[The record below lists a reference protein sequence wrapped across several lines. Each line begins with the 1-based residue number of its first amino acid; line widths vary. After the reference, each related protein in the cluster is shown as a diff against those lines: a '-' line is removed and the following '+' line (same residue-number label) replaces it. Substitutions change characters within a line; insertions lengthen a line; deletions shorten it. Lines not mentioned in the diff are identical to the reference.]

1 MGVLIDHNGKF
12 HSRSS
17 AVVNK
22 ANRLLSLIM
31 QIDVFGLIRRF
42 IFTFI
47 QNTGT
52 TYLEYGNLIG
62 GPNYKEDI
70 CKLEKFQQKAARMV
84 NSTWHFEYEERLIY
98 FLNNYPYQRRHAEV
112 I

>member
-1 MGVLIDHNGKF
+1 LG
-12 HSRSS
+12 
-17 AVVNK
+17 
-22 ANRLLSLIM
+22 LSEDSFLPLYKTLVQPI
-31 QIDVFGLIRRF
+31 
-42 IFTFI
+42 
-47 QNTGT
+47 
-52 TYLEYGNLIG
+52 LEYGNLIG